1 MASPQ
6 SLIFLATWA
15 LCILP
20 IQAWF
25 WGRHE
30 NPWSQHH
37 PKQFRRGGDS
47 PQVAATS
54 LGVGSSILSG
64 LAGWNTSTS
73 RGTLVAA
80 FTVSLG
86 APTIA
91 TPKSASQGM
100 IVTSILPQYEVCN
113 LPGSNLTSCSTVLE
127 TFTVSS
133 CSAVVTGFFTTV
145 TVSDCNQSITF
156 SSQSS
161 YLLATASVAP
171 TTTATKQTPEL
182 PSITT
187 YVESVVS
194 YYIAPWQSLASN
206 NPSGITLTVCTMNY
220 TGYESC
226 VQVQEVW
233 MIHTEYI
240 PVVLTSELAIS
251 CSFTSVSNTNRFWIA
266 SFLRVQPVVILFG
279 PSLSITA
286 NAGDF
291 EFATQIEFSS
301 MSANVTTSTSIIG
314 TRSLVQLLT
323 TVNAQSPTATFP
335 PIHSS
340 VSSHSRTTTSITT
353 VHKTTHLIT
362 SITITKT
369 LDDAQLYTK
378 MLEP

>member
-6 SLIFLATWA
+6 SLLFLATWA
-15 LCILP
+15 VCILP

-25 WGRHE
+25 WGHHE
-30 NPWSQHH
+30 NAWSQYH
-37 PKQFRRGGDS
+37 PKQFRRGSDS
-47 PQVAATS
+47 PQVAAPS

-64 LAGWNTSTS
+64 LAGWNASSS

-80 FTVSLG
+80 FTVSPG

-91 TPKSASQGM
+91 TPRTASQGM

-113 LPGSNLTSCSTVLE
+113 LPGASLTSCSTVLE
-127 TFTVSS
+127 IFTVSS

-161 YLLATASVAP
+161 YSLATASVTP
-171 TTTATKQTPEL
+171 TMTATKQTPEL
-182 PSITT
+182 PSMTT
-187 YVESVVS
+187 YVESVIS
-194 YYIAPWQSLASN
+194 YYVAPWQSLVSN
-206 NPSGITLTVCTMNY
+206 NPSGITLTICTVSY

-226 VQVQEVW
+226 VQIQEVW

-240 PVVLTSELAIS
+240 PVVVTSELAIS
-251 CSFTSVSNTNRFWIA
+251 RSFTS
-266 SFLRVQPVVILFG
+266 PVVILFG

-314 TRSLVQLLT
+314 TQSLVQLLT
-323 TVNAQSPTATFP
+323 TVNAQSPTATFLP
-335 PIHSS
+335 SHS

-353 VHKTTHLIT
+353 VHKTTHFTT

-369 LDDAQLYTK
+369 SDDAQLYTK
-378 MLEP
+378 MSLSAEP